1 MNRSYSTIEK
11 FVKLRGKATE
21 LVDIEKHIFKFKPSM
36 TNSLEAAN
44 ILVLSCT
51 VNDSSWVPRAQGLGP
66 WHVSQAQDEGVS
78 TVCYVVV

>member
-1 MNRSYSTIEK
+1 
-11 FVKLRGKATE
+11 
-21 LVDIEKHIFKFKPSM
+21 M

-66 WHVSQAQDEGVS
+66 WRVL
-78 TVCYVVV
+78 